1 MPPVTV
7 VVGGW
12 GKDEDDSLLYPRLS
26 LQEKKTWSDLSSVE
40 VFSPSGRCNN
50 KLRPLPAAVRS
61 IEHSRTFSQVNRTF
75 LEEVKQGQM
84 PTRRS
89 RKPLSLLH

>member
-1 MPPVTV
+1 MNSYYFVKPYVFCSLSITARFSCVPPVTV

-61 IEHSRTFSQVNRTF
+61 IEHS
-75 LEEVKQGQM
+75 LK
-84 PTRRS
+84 
-89 RKPLSLLH
+89 K